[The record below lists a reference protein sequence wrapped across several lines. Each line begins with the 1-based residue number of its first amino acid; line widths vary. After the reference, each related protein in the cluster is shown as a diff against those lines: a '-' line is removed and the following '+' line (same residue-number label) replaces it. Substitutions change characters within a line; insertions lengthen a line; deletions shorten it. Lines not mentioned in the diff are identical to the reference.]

1 MTHRQ
6 ANHRGRRSNADV
18 GIVLSG
24 RGLTLILE
32 GRNLHMRCGDI
43 MKKDVVVVDRDDTI
57 QVAARRMRDSN
68 VGFLPI
74 CEHGG
79 KVVGTVTDRDIAVR
93 VAAEGRSPTTTRVE
107 EIMTQQVVSCQADDD
122 LVRAEALMAEHHKS
136 RIVVTNA
143 EGYLQ
148 GVLSLSDVVQLE
160 GPRRAAETIRK
171 VTSREARF

>member
-1 MTHRQ
+1 
-6 ANHRGRRSNADV
+6 
-18 GIVLSG
+18 
-24 RGLTLILE
+24 
-32 GRNLHMRCGDI
+32 MRCGEI
-43 MKKDVVVVDRDDTI
+43 MKEDVVTVDRDDTI

-79 KVVGTVTDRDIAVR
+79 KVVGTLTDRDIAIR
-93 VAAEGRSPTTTRVE
+93 VVAEGLPPTTCRVE
-107 EIMTQQVVSCQADDD
+107 EVMTSQVVSCHFDDD

-136 RIVVTNA
+136 RIVILNA

-148 GVLSLSDVVQLE
+148 GVLSLSDVVQLD

>member
-1 MTHRQ
+1 
-6 ANHRGRRSNADV
+6 
-18 GIVLSG
+18 
-24 RGLTLILE
+24 
-32 GRNLHMRCGDI
+32 MRCGEI
-43 MKKDVVVVDRDDTI
+43 MKKDVVTIDRDDTI

-79 KVVGTVTDRDIAVR
+79 KVVGTLTDRDIAVR
-93 VAAEGRSPTTTRVE
+93 VAAEGLSPMTCRVE
-107 EIMTQQVVSCQADDD
+107 EVMTSQVVSCLFDDD
-122 LVRAEALMAEHHKS
+122 LIRAEALMAEHHKS

>member
-1 MTHRQ
+1 
-6 ANHRGRRSNADV
+6 
-18 GIVLSG
+18 
-24 RGLTLILE
+24 
-32 GRNLHMRCGDI
+32 MRCGEI

-79 KVVGTVTDRDIAVR
+79 KVVGTITDRDIAVR
-93 VAAEGRSPTTTRVE
+93 VAAEGLSPATCRVE
-107 EIMTQQVVSCQADDD
+107 DAMSQHVVSCRSDDD
-122 LVRAEALMAEHHKS
+122 LIRAESLMAEHHKS

-148 GVLSLSDVVQLE
+148 GVLSLSDIVQLD